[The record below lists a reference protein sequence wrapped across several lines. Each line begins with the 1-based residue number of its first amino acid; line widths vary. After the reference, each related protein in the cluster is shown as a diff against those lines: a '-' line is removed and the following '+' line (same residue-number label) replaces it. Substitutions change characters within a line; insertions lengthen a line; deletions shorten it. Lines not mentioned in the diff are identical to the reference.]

1 MNQINLEP
9 AYLRYIYDGLLKGS
23 IHPENAAELPDGLIG
38 LYEEA
43 FDEKHPVQHRQH
55 LLERFA
61 IWGLLKKEVSAQFV
75 AEVLNQ
81 PMVEIQ
87 EFIATYSAWFNSPE
101 SGKYQLYHE
110 RLKVYLLQKL
120 SEHELDL
127 IHTRLIEKLELSIDG
142 STEEFEVYALAF
154 LAQHYCIDALKD
166 GNGEKLISFCY
177 DQSIWKRQIEKS
189 KSYLWTRSAL
199 LSLMTWAS
207 KYSDEEVV
215 ECSLHFIDLYHQEQ
229 NDFQSVI
236 LLVKNQE
243 FNQVKERLKSLGNQ
257 NSVIDSKR
265 NCLLLL
271 YLLKV
276 VVDQQDSDR
285 KVHLDWILSM
295 LLEQFEKLNNQAFQ
309 GKFIQDLAFHLR
321 GLDYDTKSI
330 LSSDLTNEYT
340 LSHNHQLIEPLQEL
354 KSLCDELSGQELDV
368 QILHSLIDREK
379 HNSNVIGE
387 LVVFL
392 KVLRKHEVLRLN
404 KYNALVSWI
413 CEILLSRGI
422 TEIERLVQCF
432 RVGLT
437 TKSINYNS
445 FMMNWLNNCIL
456 NEDQTRCEYII
467 DHIFDLNTRTKA
479 LFLFAASMNETEQF
493 IFLTANLEDISVN
506 EENIDVIIDYCFNNE
521 FNSEIFE
528 LLFQK
533 AMKRKLALDGQQLFE
548 ANYELIELLH
558 QKMDYES
565 QLSLFRATLLKIKQ
579 FSHNLSIREHVIVK
593 MAVRLFS
600 LMSGTKLQSEVID
613 DLKQL
618 YNEIEDFEDWLQIIT
633 EITNHI
639 HSDDSLHESF
649 LKSISAY
656 VQQLF
661 IEHLTLPER
670 QLKRLIQENF
680 ILLKSV
686 FVTQQNNSVFEDLCM
701 KLGLQIA
708 AQSSMES
715 REIQF
720 TLDSYIQQICK
731 ELPLLKLQEVQL
743 YARVLRMSKLYSFGL
758 YKHKSNSIISSF
770 G

>member
-1 MNQINLEP
+1 M
-9 AYLRYIYDGLLKGS
+9 
-23 IHPENAAELPDGLIG
+23 
-38 LYEEA
+38 
-43 FDEKHPVQHRQH
+43 
-55 LLERFA
+55 
-61 IWGLLKKEVSAQFV
+61 
-75 AEVLNQ
+75 
-81 PMVEIQ
+81 
-87 EFIATYSAWFNSPE
+87 
-101 SGKYQLYHE
+101 
-110 RLKVYLLQKL
+110 
-120 SEHELDL
+120 
-127 IHTRLIEKLELSIDG
+127 
-142 STEEFEVYALAF
+142 
-154 LAQHYCIDALKD
+154 
-166 GNGEKLISFCY
+166 
-177 DQSIWKRQIEKS
+177 
-189 KSYLWTRSAL
+189 
-199 LSLMTWAS
+199 
-207 KYSDEEVV
+207 
-215 ECSLHFIDLYHQEQ
+215 
-229 NDFQSVI
+229 
-236 LLVKNQE
+236 
-243 FNQVKERLKSLGNQ
+243 
-257 NSVIDSKR
+257 
-265 NCLLLL
+265 
-271 YLLKV
+271 
-276 VVDQQDSDR
+276 DQQDSDR

-295 LLEQFEKLNNQAFQ
+295 LHEQFEKMNNQAFH

-330 LSSDLTNEYT
+330 LSPDLTNEYT
-340 LSHNHQLIEPLQEL
+340 QTHNHQLIEPLQEL

-368 QILHSLIDREK
+368 QILHSLINREK
-379 HNSNVIGE
+379 HNSNVIDE

-392 KVLRKHEVLRLN
+392 KELRKHEVLRLN

-422 TEIERLVQCF
+422 SEIERLVQCF

-456 NEDQTRCEYII
+456 NEDRTRCEYII

-493 IFLTANLEDISVN
+493 TFLTANLEDISVN

-533 AMKRKLALDGQQLFE
+533 AMNRKLALDGQQLFE
-548 ANYELIELLH
+548 ANYELIQLLH
-558 QKMDYES
+558 QKMDFES

-579 FSHNLSIREHVIVK
+579 FSHNLSMREHVIVK

-649 LKSISAY
+649 LNSISAY

-670 QLKRLIQENF
+670 QLKRIIQENF

-686 FVTQQNNSVFEDLCM
+686 FATQQNNSVFEDLCM
-701 KLGLQIA
+701 KLGLQIE

-720 TLDSYIQQICK
+720 TLDSYIKQICK

-743 YARVLRMSKLYSFGL
+743 YARVLRMRKLYSFGL